1 MNIQP
6 WQISSWPIIEQATA
20 DAHAIAMN
28 LHHLGTVVSDDC
40 DEFGRL
46 LGHTI
51 WGDGTS
57 GKIGVAWD
65 WTETLDGVFALSD
78 PMAVISNID
87 FVDTRGVSIDETMM
101 AVKLNQI
108 THSLPWQVE
117 VSRATRPQRD
127 RAPWS
132 TRQQP
137 SLNQRFRPSELGGFV
152 HSR

>member
-6 WQISSWPIIEQATA
+6 WQISSWPIIERATA
-20 DAHAIAMN
+20 DARAIALD

-51 WGDGTS
+51 WGNGTS
-57 GKIGVAWD
+57 GRIGVAWD

-87 FVDTRGVSIDETMM
+87 FIDTRGVSIDETAL
-101 AVKLNQI
+101 AVRLTQI
-108 THSLPWQVE
+108 THSLAWQAE
-117 VSRATRPQRD
+117 VSKATREQRQ
-127 RAPWS
+127 REPWS
-132 TRQQP
+132 TRLRP
-137 SLNQRFRPSELGGFV
+137 PANQRHRASELGFAL
-152 HSR
+152 SR

>member
-6 WQISSWPIIEQATA
+6 WQISSWPIIERATA
-20 DAHAIAMN
+20 DAPVIAMD
-28 LHHLGTVVSDDC
+28 LHHLGTVVSEDC

-65 WTETLDGVFALSD
+65 WTETLDNVFALSD

-87 FVDTRGVSIDETMM
+87 FVDTRGLSIDETTL
-101 AVKLNQI
+101 AVRLNQI
-108 THSLPWQVE
+108 THSLPWQAE
-117 VSRATRPQRD
+117 VSKATQLRRE
-127 RAPWS
+127 RSPWS
-132 TRQQP
+132 TRLRP
-137 SLNQRFRPSELGGFV
+137 PTSQRFWASELGGLAL
-152 HSR
+152 SQ

>member
-6 WQISSWPIIEQATA
+6 WQISSWPIIERDCA
-20 DAHAIAMN
+20 DARVIAQN
-28 LHHLGTVVSDDC
+28 LHHLGTVVSEDC

-51 WGDGTS
+51 WGNGRS
-57 GKIGVAWD
+57 EAIGVAWD

-87 FVDTRGVSIDETMM
+87 FVDARGVSIDETML
-101 AVKLNQI
+101 AVRLNQI
-108 THSLPWQVE
+108 THSLPWQAE
-117 VSRATRPQRD
+117 VSMATRQQRQ

-132 TRQQP
+132 TRNRP
-137 SLNQRFRPSELGGFV
+137 PTNQRFRASELGGFALGQ
-152 HSR
+152 